1 MEILESEIQEQKQ
14 QIHWMLS
21 TTNEDREMS
30 KWSWRQTTEIIQS
43 KEHKEIRHG
52 KKKKDKLQGFVGQQM
67 NQDLYHQP
75 KTYPY
80 VQWETSKR
88 DSVW

>member
-1 MEILESEIQEQKQ
+1 MKTEKWASDPEDKQ
-14 QIHWMLS
+14 QKLS
-21 TTNEDREMS
+21 SLKNIKKLD
-30 KWSWRQTTEIIQS
+30 TE
-43 KEHKEIRHG
+43 